1 MSDATQRPPYRTR
14 FVVAFCVLAV
24 LMVGAGVAA
33 IVIGVTG
40 GSASSGPWSS
50 WKPNDSG
57 LSGAQEIADHVS
69 HTYKL
74 PNGSQLV
81 SVKARDLTIPQLV
94 PLNGSAQVVDVP
106 FQLVQVGPKGDD
118 VKLLGGRGV
127 LYSMC
132 GLGQQCSIKSG
143 KPTPQRLLVLRREAL
158 EIALYTFRYQSDI
171 RSVVVL
177 TPPARDGQNTGAMVF
192 RRDTVNQLL
201 DRPIGR
207 TLGRRPP
214 AIDALRPKDSAK
226 LRALTQSHVFDY
238 QVQSAPD
245 GSAVMVLTQGG

>member
-1 MSDATQRPPYRTR
+1 MA
-14 FVVAFCVLAV
+14 A
-24 LMVGAGVAA
+24 AGVFA
-33 IVIGVTG
+33 VIIAVRG
-40 GSASSGPWSS
+40 GSGPSGPWSS
-50 WKPNDSG
+50 WKPGDSG
-57 LSGAQEIADHVS
+57 LGGAQEIADHVG

-74 PNGSQLV
+74 PNGAQLV
-81 SVKARDLTIPQLV
+81 SVRARDLTIPQLV
-94 PLNGSAQVVDVP
+94 PTDGSAQVVDVP

-118 VKLLGGRGV
+118 IKLLAGRGV

-132 GLGQQCSIKSG
+132 GLGNQCSIKSG

-158 EIALYTFRYQSDI
+158 ELALYTFRYMRDV

-177 TPPARDGQNTGAMVF
+177 TPPAKDGTNTGAMVF
-192 RRDTVNQLL
+192 RRDTVRGLL
-201 DRPIGR
+201 DRPVTR

-214 AIDALRPKDSAK
+214 RIDGLRPRDTAK

-238 QVQSAPD
+238 SVQSAPD